1 MEFNVSVQGA
11 FYKTLAAANT
21 GAALSAVA
29 EDIAAGLVPGFDETK
44 PHNISI
50 TPVAETDEK

>member
-11 FYKTLAAANT
+11 FYKTLSAVNT
-21 GAALSAVA
+21 GAALTLVA
-29 EDIAAGLVPGFDETK
+29 EDIAAGRVPHFDATQ

-50 TPVAETDEK
+50 TPVTESDEK

>member
-11 FYKTLAAANT
+11 FYKTLSAVNT
-21 GAALSAVA
+21 GAALTIVA
-29 EDIAAGLVPGFDETK
+29 EDIAAGRVPGFDETK

-50 TPVAETDEK
+50 IPAAESDEE